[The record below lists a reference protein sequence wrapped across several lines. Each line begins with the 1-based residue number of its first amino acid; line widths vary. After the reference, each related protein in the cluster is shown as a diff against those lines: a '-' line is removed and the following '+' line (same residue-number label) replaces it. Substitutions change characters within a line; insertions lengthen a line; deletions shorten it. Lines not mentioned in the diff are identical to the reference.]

1 MYNPKI
7 FPFIQHFLKPYKWY
21 FFGLLLSGV
30 VFGIQEAL
38 LPYALKLIIN
48 SLATYSGDKSN
59 ILSVLKIPAGLYI
72 LFFSLEAVNYLASD
86 WLRLK
91 MMPKIRKNITLAM
104 FSYLKKHSHHYF
116 QTNFGG
122 SLVNKIKDMSDGVVS
137 ILLKLDQTCT
147 KLFGLIVAVFA
158 MFLVNHLF
166 AEILLVWAII
176 FCTLSVFFADYIKN
190 KSYVFSTHQT
200 KLAGSILDSI
210 GNMINVRL
218 FAREDFEISL
228 IKKAASKTAES
239 ERVLQMHVLTMRGLQ
254 DITIIMLI
262 SLMLWGLIFMYGKGK
277 VSIGDFAFVLTLS
290 ISIFHS
296 IWFLASQFVQFSED
310 TGKCMQALT
319 LIATKHGIVDVPDA
333 TELHVTKGLIEFKK
347 VGFRYNNRKQIF
359 DDLEITIEPGS
370 KTGLV
375 GFSGSGK
382 STFVNLILRF
392 FNVKSGKILIDG
404 QDISKVTQASL
415 RKSIAMIPQDTS
427 LFHRSLME
435 NIRYGRLDATD
446 EEVIEASKRA
456 HCHEFIVQLPE
467 GYNTSVGER
476 GVKISGGQR
485 QRIAIARAMLKN
497 APILILDEATSA
509 LDSVTEKYIQDGLN
523 LLMESSTAIVIAH
536 RLSTLAEMDQILV
549 FSKGRIIEAG
559 THQELLQTGGYYA
572 KLWEMQASGFL
583 IDDEE

>member
-1 MYNPKI
+1 MYNRKLLH
-7 FPFIQHFLKPYKWY
+7 FIQHFLKPYKWY
-21 FFGLLLSGV
+21 FFGLLLTGV
-30 VFGIQEAL
+30 IFGIQEAL

-48 SLATYSGDKSN
+48 SLAHYSGDKSK
-59 ILSVLKIPAGLYI
+59 ILSVVAIPAGLFI
-72 LFFSLEAVNYLASD
+72 LFFSLESVNYRITD

-91 MMPKIRKNITLAM
+91 MIPKIREDITLSM

-116 QTNFGG
+116 QVNFGG

-147 KLFGLIVAVFA
+147 NVFGLIIATFA
-158 MFLVNHLF
+158 MFLVNPLF
-166 AEILLVWAII
+166 AGILLGWAIVFVI
-176 FCTLSVFFADYIKN
+176 LSLFFTDHIRN
-190 KSYVFSTHQT
+190 KSYAFSTNQT

-218 FAREDFEISL
+218 FARENFEISL
-228 IKKAASKTAES
+228 IKKATSQTAES
-239 ERVLQMHVLTMRGLQ
+239 DRTLQILILKMRALQ
-254 DITIIMLI
+254 DVTIILLMF
-262 SLMLWGLIFMYGKGK
+262 LMLGGLIFMYEKGK

-290 ISIFHS
+290 IAIFKS
-296 IWFLASQFVQFSED
+296 IWFLANQFVQFSED
-310 TGKCMQALT
+310 SGKCMQAWT
-319 LIATKHGIVDVPDA
+319 LIATKHGVVDVPNA
-333 TELHVTKGLIEFKK
+333 TPLLVTKGLIEFKK
-347 VGFRYNNRKQIF
+347 VCFRYNNRKQIF
-359 DDLEITIEPGS
+359 DNLEITIEPGS

-404 QDISKVTQASL
+404 QDISKVTQESL
-415 RKSIAMIPQDTS
+415 RRSIAMIPQDTS

-446 EEVIEASKRA
+446 EEVMEASKRA
-456 HCHEFIVQLPE
+456 HCHEFIIQLPE

-485 QRIAIARAMLKN
+485 QRIAIARAMLKK

-523 LLMESSTAIVIAH
+523 LLMQSSTSIVIAH

-559 THQELLQTGGYYA
+559 AHQDLIQAGGYYA